1 MNENQYNPDE
11 KSTHLQ
17 YLDAN
22 NLFGWAITKELPT
35 HGFAWEKVED
45 FTPKK
50 IHKQLPRKNHNK
62 LSILVKIIKSEM

>member
-50 IHKQLPRKNHNK
+50 IHKQLP
-62 LSILVKIIKSEM
+62 